1 MYDEC
6 SKSAMI
12 PVIVCLAS
20 ALLVLIITALII
32 WRGPKPMPKL
42 EKCTPECA
50 RRTAMELA
58 RVDPSDIVS
67 EQAEETWEDDWPI
80 FRVDFTDGKDRWIY
94 TFCATTGLL
103 RSEGKGDLS
112 PPQLTT
118 KD

>member
-1 MYDEC
+1 MYDEY

-32 WRGPKPMPKL
+32 WRSSGPMPILGKR
-42 EKCTPECA
+42 TPECA

-58 RVDPSDIVS
+58 GVDSADVVS
-67 EQAEETWEDDWPI
+67 EHVEETKEDAWPV
-80 FRVDFTDGKDRWIY
+80 FRVDFTDGKHRWLYI
-94 TFCATTGLL
+94 FCATTGIL
-103 RSEGKGDLS
+103 RSGGKGDLS